1 MSVVKQTQKCIDRL
15 PNVRGRYVEG
25 QSLSDITWFRAG
37 GAAEVLFTPVDANDL
52 KEFLINRPNDLPL
65 TILGAGSNTLVRD
78 GGVAGVTIRLGKG
91 FSEIDIDE
99 DGVVTAGA
107 AARDITVARQCRDAC
122 RSGLEFLSGIP
133 GTIGGALAMNAGAY
147 GGETRDR
154 LIDARAFTLNGEEVS
169 LTAEEM
175 GMRYRTNPKAGQLIF
190 ISARFTTIGAEKT
203 IIEERM
209 IDISDSRETSQ
220 PIRSR
225 TGGSTFK
232 NPGGASP
239 EGPKAWKLIDAA
251 GCRGLEIGSAQVS
264 EQHCNFL
271 INHGG
276 ARAADIELLGET
288 VRQRVLDTSGIEL
301 HWEIKRIG
309 VPL

>member
-1 MSVVKQTQKCIDRL
+1 MSIVKKTQKCIDRL
-15 PNVRGRYVEG
+15 PSVRGRYVES

-37 GAAEVLFTPVDANDL
+37 GAAEVLFTPADANDL
-52 KEFLINRPNDLPL
+52 KEFLVNRPNDLPL

-107 AARDITVARQCRDAC
+107 AARDLTVARQCRDAC

-154 LIDARAFTLNGEEVS
+154 LIDARAFTLNGQEVC
-169 LTAEEM
+169 LTAEDM

-190 ISARFTTIGAEKT
+190 ISARFTTIGAEKN

-251 GCRGLEIGSAQVS
+251 GCRGLEVGSAQVS